1 MKSILKKYYLPI
13 IAFLYLTLMILAIPA
28 VYVQKTFRRKK
39 SYPPINILYVIA
51 TLNVGGAEVQLKNL
65 FKYLNKKEFH
75 PLLCVLVESG
85 PLEKEIKEL
94 NIPIIILKKK
104 SKFNFTIVFDLVK
117 IIKEN
122 KIDIIHS
129 TLFTSNFWGRIAG
142 MLAGI
147 KTVSSERSAYKK
159 PDLIIYDRF
168 LSYFTDKIICNS
180 EAVKKYQVDIEK
192 INPKKLEIIYNGV
205 DLEKFDENLSR
216 AKQERLNY
224 RRQLGIQD
232 DEFIIGNVCRITP
245 EKDLLT
251 WLKTAKLIIDTL
263 NAADISQKTAETSAQ
278 FREIS
283 ARFRTLPRNIKFII
297 VGDAV
302 SAIGEETG
310 YKKQIADLINELGI
324 KNNVVMTGFS
334 DDVTKELAIM
344 DLFYQSSVIEGF
356 PNAVL
361 EAMTAGLPV
370 VATPAGGTREVLT
383 DKGNGIII
391 DSNPE
396 NTANKI
402 LELINNPEKSK
413 IMGQNAR
420 ITIKNNFSGEKLAR
434 NTEKLYNQLIY
445 GDKKKN

>member
-1 MKSILKKYYLPI
+1 MNFILKKYYLPI
-13 IAFLYLTLMILAIPA
+13 IAFIYLTLMVLAIPV

-65 FKYLNKKEFH
+65 FKYLDRGKIN
-75 PLLCVLVESG
+75 PLLCVLVETG
-85 PLEKEIKEL
+85 PLEKEIQTLK
-94 NIPIIILKKK
+94 IPIIILKKK
-104 SKFNFTIVFDLVK
+104 SKFNFTIVFDLIK
-117 IIKEN
+117 IIKVN
-122 KIDIIHS
+122 KIDIIHT

-147 KTVSSERSAYKK
+147 KTISSERSAYKK

-180 EAVKKYQVDIEK
+180 EAVKKYQVEVEK
-192 INPKKLEIIYNGV
+192 INPKKLKIIYNGV

-216 AKQERLNY
+216 AEKERLNY
-224 RRQLGIQD
+224 RHRLGIQD
-232 DEFIIGNVCRITP
+232 NEFVIGNVCRITP

-251 WLKTAKLIIDTL
+251 WLKTAKTL
-263 NAADISQKTAETSAQ
+263 LDKNK
-278 FREIS
+278 R
-283 ARFRTLPRNIKFII
+283 LKFII

-310 YKKQIADLINELGI
+310 YKKQVVDLINELGI

-361 EAMTAGLPV
+361 EAMAAGLPV
-370 VATPAGGTREVLT
+370 VATPAGGTREVLI
-383 DKGNGIII
+383 DGENGIIT

-402 LELINNPEKSK
+402 LELINNLKESE

-420 ITIKNNFSGEKLAR
+420 LTIKNNFSGERLAR
-434 NTEKLYNQLIY
+434 NTEKLYNQLVY
-445 GDKKKN
+445 GNQKKN

>member
-1 MKSILKKYYLPI
+1 
-13 IAFLYLTLMILAIPA
+13 MILAFPVLYIKKIA
-28 VYVQKTFRRKK
+28 KHQKTK
-39 SYPPINILYVIA
+39 PPLNILYVIA

-65 FKYLNKKEFH
+65 FNYLDKKKFN

-147 KTVSSERSAYKK
+147 KTISSERSTYKK

-180 EAVKKYQVDIEK
+180 EAVKKYQIETEK

-205 DLEKFDENLSR
+205 DLGKFDKKLSL
-216 AKQERLNY
+216 AKANKLAY
-224 RRQLGIQD
+224 KHKLGIQD
-232 DEFIIGNVCRITP
+232 NEFVIGNVCRITP

-251 WLKTAKLIIDTL
+251 WLKTAKILLDKNKRL
-263 NAADISQKTAETSAQ
+263 
-278 FREIS
+278 
-283 ARFRTLPRNIKFII
+283 KFII

-324 KNNVVMTGFS
+324 KNNVIMTGFS
-334 DDVTKELAIM
+334 NDVTREFAVM

-361 EAMTAGLPV
+361 EAMATSLPTI
-370 VATPAGGTREVLT
+370 ATPAGGTREVLT
-383 DKGNGIII
+383 DKENGIIT

-402 LELINNPEKSK
+402 INLINNPEKAK
-413 IMGQNAR
+413 ILGQNAR
-420 ITIKNNFSGEKLAR
+420 LTIKNNFSGEKLAR

-445 GDKKKN
+445 DYKKKN